1 MSCLETELMTG
12 PSRPVLE
19 PSTHDAGLFIAFE
32 GGDGAGKSTQA
43 SRLAAALEADGHQVR
58 MTFEPGDTALGH
70 TLRQIVLH
78 STSPV
83 APRTE
88 ALLYAA
94 DKAQHVAE
102 VVVPALQA
110 GQIVVCDRYIDSVI
124 AYQGAG
130 RTLDLEEIRRLARWS
145 VSGLA
150 PDLTVL
156 MDVPV
161 AEAFAGKEDLDRI
174 ESAGADFHARVRRHF
189 LDLAAEQPQRYLVVN
204 GRGEKDEV
212 AAQILTRVDEL
223 IASGD
228 HRLARRSEAA

>member
-1 MSCLETELMTG
+1 MTEPDRQLHETAGRE
-12 PSRPVLE
+12 S
-19 PSTHDAGLFIAFE
+19 GLFIAFE
-32 GGDGAGKSTQA
+32 GGDGSGKSTQA
-43 SRLAAALEADGHQVR
+43 NRLAAALEAKGHQVR
-58 MTFEPGDTALGH
+58 MTFEPGDTGLGR

-102 VVVPALQA
+102 VVLPALEA
-110 GQIVVCDRYIDSVI
+110 GQIVVCDRYVDSVI

-130 RTLDLEEIRRLARWS
+130 RTLDLGEIRRLAWWA
-145 VSGLA
+145 VSGLT

-174 ESAGADFHARVRRHF
+174 EAAGAEFHARVRRHF
-189 LDLAAEQPQRYLVVN
+189 LDLAAERPERYLIVN
-204 GRGEKDEV
+204 GRGQKDEV
-212 AAQILTRVDEL
+212 SAQILGRVQEL
-223 IASGD
+223 IASRD
-228 HRLARRSEAA
+228 HGLTQQSESA